1 MWISYLLKVIF
12 TVIGFAVGIF
22 FGVLLILFILW
33 LFFYVVE
40 IAKDLDETF

>member
-12 TVIGFAVGIF
+12 TVIGFTVGIF
-22 FGVLLILFILW
+22 FSVLLILFILW

-40 IAKDLDETF
+40 ITKTR